1 MFPYM
6 VSSCFRHFMAA
17 QDEVLQR
24 YELSLGTYLCEVI
37 SLMWIP
43 MGSPNGSNTGPGFL
57 RMHLIWR
64 GIDYINDQ
72 TCMYIYIYVL
82 INTFIIIYIY
92 MYIYIYIYDV
102 SKTFWGCSNTM
113 WVVCADNNGY
123 STLSKQAT
131 NTGYYR
137 TNMWG
142 IELEHERPLKT
153 MGTCIYWYWY
163 LDK

>member
-1 MFPYM
+1 MKYCRDTNFHWAPTSAR
-6 VSSCFRHFMAA
+6 SSAWCGSLWAPQMDQILDQAFYGCI
-17 QDEVLQR
+17 L
-24 YELSLGTYLCEVI
+24 YEGESIT
-37 SLMWIP
+37 LMIK
-43 MGSPNGSNTGPGFL
+43 
-57 RMHLIWR
+57 HV
-64 GIDYINDQ
+64 
-72 TCMYIYIYVL
+72 CIYIYVL
-82 INTFIIIYIY
+82 INTYIIIYIY
-92 MYIYIYIYDV
+92 MYIYIYIFDV